1 MGRGAT
7 WTVQVSHFSSDGTPE
22 HTRLALNTHPLRE
35 WYDPTNT
42 YTEASGSRGRVP
54 GPAVGQH
61 AWERWRG
68 AAPPH
73 RSDWQRCEHVR
84 IQCAGPAV
92 STRGAPCGC
101 EQRPARAPVM
111 RRGPDAGE
119 RRPRV
124 TGTTTF
130 ATLYHTRLS
139 GCPCPLTGTS
149 LHARMNLPHAC
160 PPGAPP
166 TMLALLSLPRSLRF
180 HALTMQRAPH
190 VCMPVDAHMF
200 HALL

>member
-1 MGRGAT
+1 MVSFRTVLRDPGMTRDTDNGRPA
-7 WTVQVSHFSSDGTPE
+7 GTDQ
-22 HTRLALNTHPLRE
+22 HTPRHQA
-35 WYDPTNT
+35 
-42 YTEASGSRGRVP
+42 SRGRVP
-54 GPAVGQH
+54 GPALGQH

-92 STRGAPCGC
+92 STRGAQCGC

-119 RRPRV
+119 RRARV

-130 ATLYHTRLS
+130 ATLHHTRLS
-139 GCPCPLTGTS
+139 GCLCPRTGTS

-180 HALTMQRAPH
+180 HA
-190 VCMPVDAHMF
+190 
-200 HALL
+200 